1 MPPAFFLGL
10 PLASKEEAPR
20 SGGEGAVIVFL
31 KNSLLSFLLRTK
43 VSGYCTRLLFST
55 FVKVYAIPLLSLF
68 VKVQARVTA
77 SAPCFPPFVIRG
89 RASPQATRGGSSNL
103 YHIY

>member
-1 MPPAFFLGL
+1 MRPAFFLGL
-10 PLASKEEAPR
+10 PLVSEEEAPR

-43 VSGYCTRLLFST
+43 VSGYCTRLLFSP
-55 FVKVYAIPLLSLF
+55 YI
-68 VKVQARVTA
+68 KVQARVTV

-89 RASPQATRGGSSNL
+89 ESVAAGDERV